1 MTGFTDA
8 EGCFQLVIY
17 KNPKMRSGWSV
28 RLVFSIH
35 LHVKEI
41 DVLYKIQ
48 KFFGGGNVTIHKDTA
63 NYQVVSLTDLLR
75 VIEQYN
81 LYPLRTQK
89 HSDFLLFKKAYDLI
103 ANKEHLLDI
112 KNLINIRASMN
123 KGLPERLLLEFPNTN
138 PEIRPEF
145 T

>member
-1 MTGFTDA
+1 MVGFTDA

-89 HSDFLLFKKAYDLI
+89 HSDFLLFKKLLI
-103 ANKEHLLDI
+103 L
-112 KNLINIRASMN
+112 
-123 KGLPERLLLEFPNTN
+123 
-138 PEIRPEF
+138 
-145 T
+145 